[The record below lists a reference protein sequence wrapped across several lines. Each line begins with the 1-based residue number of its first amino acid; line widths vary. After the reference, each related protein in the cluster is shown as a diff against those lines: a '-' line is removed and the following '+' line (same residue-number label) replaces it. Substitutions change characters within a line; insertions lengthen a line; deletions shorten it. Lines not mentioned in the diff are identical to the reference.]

1 MTGVI
6 GTFADEKIKNI
17 IKMLNNLEQNLH
29 EIKEANENIENEYK
43 EKLKC
48 QLKEIKI
55 VIDFIGEKVVK
66 DILIERYTEIEGL
79 ITQLEKKVSKIEEY
93 YKSLNL
99 DQKKELIR
107 LLLDEDF

>member
-1 MTGVI
+1 M
-6 GTFADEKIKNI
+6 E
-17 IKMLNNLEQNLH
+17 H
-29 EIKEANENIENEYK
+29 K
-43 EKLKC
+43 EKLKS

-66 DILIERYTEIEGL
+66 DILIEKYTGVEQVINK
-79 ITQLEKKVSKIEEY
+79 LEKKENKVKEY